1 MDPLK
6 GITKAEIKEAIES
19 KLSRYFNTTSADASE
34 SQIYK
39 ATVLTVKDILTSMR
53 SEYKKDIKKS
63 GSKRVVYLCMEFLLG
78 RSLQVNLSNLGI
90 VDEYRSALREMG
102 FSLDHLYELEPDPSL
117 GNGGL
122 GRLAACF
129 MDSLSTLGYPAN
141 GYSICYD
148 YGFFRQKIVDGQQIE
163 LPDVWLP
170 DGECW
175 LVPRTD
181 KTFTV
186 RFDGHIIENWHDGR
200 CDIIHENYT
209 EVQAVP
215 YDLMISGANSRAVNT
230 LRLWRAR
237 GTNQNFNM
245 KLFSQG
251 EYIRAMQQ
259 NTSAEIISKVLY
271 PSDEHTEGKLL
282 RLTQQ
287 YFLVSASL
295 QSVIADHLAAY
306 GTLNNFADKVAI
318 HINDTHPALCIPEL
332 MRILLDVYSYS
343 WEDAWNIVTR
353 TISYT
358 NHTVMPEALE
368 SWNEDLFRLKLP
380 RIYMI
385 ICEINRRLGE
395 DLWRAYPG
403 DWERISQMSII
414 SYSQIRMANLSVVAS
429 HKVNGVSELHTQILK
444 DTVFHNYYKY
454 TPEKFINI
462 TNGIA
467 HRRWLCCANPELAS
481 LLDETIGPDY
491 RYDSERLSDFAKY
504 SDDKNI
510 HERLS
515 EIKQHNK
522 ERFVKYYYN
531 KTGIALDTHSIFD
544 VHVKRIHEYKR
555 QLLGALKIIAYY
567 NELKENPN
575 SSLPPHTFIFGGKA
589 APGYYIA
596 KDIINLICGISE
608 ELEHDPRLR
617 ERMRVIF
624 IEDYKVS
631 TAEILMPASD
641 ISEQI
646 SLAGKE
652 ASGTGCMK
660 FMINGALTVGTLDGA
675 NVEMQRAV
683 GNDNI
688 YIFGLRADEVEEIWR
703 RGYESIAYYNRSER
717 LRRAVDAL
725 TTGFNGKQYTNIMHY
740 LLLGHGV
747 ADPYMCLADFDSYTS
762 TCRKAAADYENKS
775 LWYKKVVMNIA
786 GAGYFS
792 SDRSIREYAEKIW
805 GCKSIY
811 GK

>member
-1 MDPLK
+1 M
-6 GITKAEIKEAIES
+6 
-19 KLSRYFNTTSADASE
+19 
-34 SQIYK
+34 
-39 ATVLTVKDILTSMR
+39 
-53 SEYKKDIKKS
+53 
-63 GSKRVVYLCMEFLLG
+63 
-78 RSLQVNLSNLGI
+78 
-90 VDEYRSALREMG
+90 
-102 FSLDHLYELEPDPSL
+102 
-117 GNGGL
+117 
-122 GRLAACF
+122 
-129 MDSLSTLGYPAN
+129 
-141 GYSICYD
+141 
-148 YGFFRQKIVDGQQIE
+148 
-163 LPDVWLP
+163 
-170 DGECW
+170 
-175 LVPRTD
+175 
-181 KTFTV
+181 
-186 RFDGHIIENWHDGR
+186 
-200 CDIIHENYT
+200 
-209 EVQAVP
+209 
-215 YDLMISGANSRAVNT
+215 
-230 LRLWRAR
+230 
-237 GTNQNFNM
+237 
-245 KLFSQG
+245 
-251 EYIRAMQQ
+251 
-259 NTSAEIISKVLY
+259 
-271 PSDEHTEGKLL
+271 
-282 RLTQQ
+282 
-287 YFLVSASL
+287 
-295 QSVIADHLAAY
+295 
-306 GTLNNFADKVAI
+306 
-318 HINDTHPALCIPEL
+318 
-332 MRILLDVYSYS
+332 

-380 RIYMI
+380 HIYMI

-522 ERFVKYYYN
+522 ERFAQYYYN

-660 FMINGALTVGTLDGA
+660 FMINGALTVGA
-675 NVEMQRAV
+675 
-683 GNDNI
+683 
-688 YIFGLRADEVEEIWR
+688 
-703 RGYESIAYYNRSER
+703 
-717 LRRAVDAL
+717 
-725 TTGFNGKQYTNIMHY
+725 
-740 LLLGHGV
+740 
-747 ADPYMCLADFDSYTS
+747 
-762 TCRKAAADYENKS
+762 
-775 LWYKKVVMNIA
+775 
-786 GAGYFS
+786 
-792 SDRSIREYAEKIW
+792 
-805 GCKSIY
+805 
-811 GK
+811 